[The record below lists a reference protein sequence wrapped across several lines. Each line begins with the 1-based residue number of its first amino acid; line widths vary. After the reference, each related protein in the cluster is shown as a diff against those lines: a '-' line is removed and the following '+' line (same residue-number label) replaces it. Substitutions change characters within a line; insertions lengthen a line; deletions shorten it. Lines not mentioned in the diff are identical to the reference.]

1 MLLTLAALANGAAM
15 IAIPVLI
22 ALSVRRVTGARWAL
36 LAGGALAFVASQV
49 VRLPAVFGIE
59 MVFQQGWLP
68 RPPPTWTFFDP
79 LLAGLLAAACEEPAR
94 AVLFARFF
102 PRDRD
107 TRSALL
113 AGAGHGGVEAVI
125 LGAMA
130 LLTLVNMIALRELTS
145 EQLIAMGV
153 PAEQAEIALGQIR
166 DYWAMPWWQALL
178 GAVERAITVPF
189 HIALSVLVAAALR
202 ERRVAPFAIAFGAH
216 WAADAVAV
224 IAVRALPIWQ
234 VELVLAA
241 MVVPFVA
248 AVAIWARRRD

>member
-15 IAIPVLI
+15 IAIPVVI
-22 ALSVRRVTGARWAL
+22 ALVVRRRTGARWAL
-36 LAGGALAFVASQV
+36 LAGGALAFVAAQV
-49 VRLPAVFGIE
+49 LHVPLVLGLTAG
-59 MVFQQGWLP
+59 FQQGWLP
-68 RPPPTWTFFDP
+68 RPPETWTLFDP
-79 LLAGLLAAACEEPAR
+79 LLLGFLAAAFEEPAR

-107 TRSALL
+107 TPSALM
-113 AGAGHGGVEAVI
+113 AGAGHGGVEAVL
-125 LGAMA
+125 LGGMA
-130 LLTLVNMIALRELTS
+130 LLTLVNMSASRDLTS

-153 PAEQAEIALGQIR
+153 PADQVDVALGQIR